1 MDLLCVLL
9 KLDFFFEGG
18 RGFFIESLDVL
29 KLIVLKV

>member
-18 RGFFIESLDVL
+18 GVIIESLDVL
-29 KLIVLKV
+29 KLILF